1 MRRVGPHP
9 VRFAVLIIPF
19 GAAFGMVQSALP
31 ALATQ
36 SGIAEAT
43 AIEIVGSTYLVHTL
57 KPLWAP
63 LLDTTLTR
71 RAWYLIGNALVS
83 LGILAVMSM
92 PISPSG
98 LGFLWSVVLAS
109 QVGLSVMGMT
119 VEGFLGL
126 AVPEEEKGRASGWFN
141 AGYLG
146 AVGVGAWLLLKLTE
160 WMPER
165 WMAGALVAALMLP
178 CSLALVGLRI
188 PPADEHGP
196 SFWESLRQLGR
207 DLVAQ
212 VKSRP
217 RLTGLVIALSPVGA
231 AAAQNAFSAIA
242 GRWGIGASYK
252 LHALGTTFDSFDV
265 IGAVNGL
272 GQALLSGAGALVGG
286 WLSDRMPRRLA
297 YFFAGIALA
306 VTAVAM
312 ALAPRDP
319 VAWVILGSA
328 YNFFAGVALA
338 AFTSFV
344 LETIGRGAVATKY
357 NLFAGCANLGIWYTT
372 TLDQLALDRGGPV
385 WGTSALLF
393 TDAGL
398 SVLGCAVVLVV
409 FLRSR
414 RA

>member
-1 MRRVGPHP
+1 MKRRGPHP
-9 VRFAVLIIPF
+9 ARFAVLIVPF
-19 GAAFGMVQSALP
+19 GAAFGMVLSALP

-36 SGIAEAT
+36 NGIAEST

-71 RAWYLIGNALVS
+71 RTWYLIGNGLVS
-83 LGILAVMSM
+83 LGILAVMAM
-92 PISPSG
+92 PISEAS
-98 LGFLWSVVLAS
+98 LGILWSVVLAS

-126 AVPEEEKGRASGWFN
+126 TVPEEEKGAASGWFN

-146 AVGVGAWLLLKLTE
+146 AVGVGGWLLLKLTE
-160 WMPER
+160 WLPAR
-165 WMAGALVAALMLP
+165 WMAGAVVAAMMLP
-178 CSLALVGLRI
+178 CALPLIGLRI
-188 PPADEHGP
+188 PPADEHAP
-196 SFWESLRQLGR
+196 SLGMALRQLGR

-217 RLTGLVIALSPVGA
+217 GLTGLLIALSPVGA

-242 GRWGIGASYK
+242 GRWGIGASYH
-252 LHALGTTFDSFDV
+252 LQALGMTFDSFDV

-297 YFFAGIALA
+297 YLSAGLALA
-306 VTAVAM
+306 ITAVLM
-312 ALAPRDP
+312 AAGPRDP
-319 VAWVILGSA
+319 LAWVIFGSV

-357 NLFAGCANLGIWYTT
+357 NIFAGCSNLAIWYTT
-372 TLDQLALDRGGPV
+372 TLDQVALGRGGAA
-385 WGTSALLF
+385 WGTTALLF

-398 SVLGCAVVLVV
+398 SVAGCALLLAV